1 MHSHFHTP
9 CQNLHGL
16 FNCLIKVNISHS
28 TKSFKVDI
36 DNRTDTVRI
45 DHLKPAHLDTD
56 TALPIQPAR
65 EEPEVRGTR
74 SGRYVH
80 SPGRYMHA

>member
-1 MHSHFHTP
+1 MPKPSQP
-9 CQNLHGL
+9 LYYGL
-16 FNCLIKVNISHS
+16 FNCLKLFRTQRNPLKL
-28 TKSFKVDI
+28 TLDQ
-36 DNRTDTVRI
+36 NRTDTVRI
-45 DHLKPAHLDTD
+45 DHLKPAQLDTD